1 MPKEF
6 ELLEGLLVT
15 LQSKLDPK
23 IFSMYRSGHITIA
36 TWDDNENIVILAD
49 APVYKQF
56 EKTTYQLYNQLMEVF
71 KNKVEINF

>member
-1 MPKEF
+1 
-6 ELLEGLLVT
+6 
-15 LQSKLDPK
+15 
-23 IFSMYRSGHITIA
+23 MYRSGHITIA

-49 APVYKQF
+49 ATVYKQF

>member
-15 LQSKLDPK
+15 LQSRLDPK

-56 EKTTYQLYNQLMEVF
+56 EKTTYELYNQLMRF
-71 KNKVEINF
+71 FQNKGEIKI